1 MEETQS
7 SSNKRIAKNTL
18 MLYVRMLLS
27 MVVSLYT
34 SRVVLNTLGVEDYGI
49 YNVVGGVVVLF
60 SFLNSAMASATQRF
74 LNFEL
79 GRGDIRQVK
88 RIFSMSMTAH
98 ILIAL
103 LILVLAETVGLW
115 FFATQLNI
123 PEERMDA
130 ASWVYQMSVLTCC
143 FSVLRIP
150 YNASVIAYEKMT
162 FFAYV
167 SIVEVVLKL
176 LIVYL
181 LVLWNFDKLVLYSIL
196 TLGVAVLVNLVYQLY
211 CKRTFDTCGYRFFW
225 DKVLFKQ
232 IMGFSGWSLFGSMAN
247 VGAQQG
253 VSILLNIFC
262 GVAVNAAVG
271 IANQVS
277 AAVYAFV
284 SSFQTAFNPQ
294 IVKNYAAGEK
304 ERLFSLIFQTSKY
317 SFYLLFILSVPVLLN
332 AHYIL
337 ELWLGNVPQYAV
349 DFSRLMI
356 VFYLLETFSAPLWM
370 SVQATGKI
378 RNYQIWVAVFIFL
391 NLPLSYIALKLG
403 YSVVWVFVV
412 RVAIN
417 VMTLVYR
424 IGYLKKNLEF
434 PAMKYVRTVILP
446 VLVIAALSVSLPL
459 VFSLRLQGLEALIYS
474 SVSFEVLIC
483 ILILLFGLNKAE
495 KGLLR
500 NILVSKLHFLKIK

>member
-123 PEERMDA
+123 PEERMEA

-253 VSILLNIFC
+253 SSIILNIFH
-262 GVAVNAAVG
+262 GVVVNTAMG
-271 IANQVS
+271 IANQVNVAIYS
-277 AAVYAFV
+277 LV
-284 SSFQTAFNPQ
+284 SNFQTAYVPQ
-294 IVKNYAAGEK
+294 VMKNYASGDV
-304 ERLFSLIFQTSKY
+304 ERLRLLIYQTSRL
-317 SFYLLFILSVPVLLN
+317 SFILLFVVGFPLCICCEAVLK
-332 AHYIL
+332 
-337 ELWLGNVPQYAV
+337 LWLGMVPDYAV
-349 DFSRLMI
+349 VFTQI
-356 VFYLLETFSAPLWM
+356 VIITSLFDALSGPLWS
-370 SVQATGKI
+370 SVHATGSIKV
-378 RNYQIWVAVFIFL
+378 YQIMVSVILFLTIPISLLLMKFGYSPVWVLFVKLIVSFCVYLYRVNYIISLGFITL
-391 NLPLSYIALKLG
+391 MGYMNSVVKTSLYIAM
-403 YSVVWVFVV
+403 VC
-412 RVAIN
+412 IP
-417 VMTLVYR
+417 
-424 IGYLKKNLEF
+424 IGFIVSPMIDNLF
-434 PAMKYVRTVILP
+434 FR
-446 VLVIAALSVSLPL
+446 
-459 VFSLRLQGLEALIYS
+459 
-474 SVSFEVLIC
+474 
-483 ILILLFGLNKAE
+483 LLFLFLLAVITIFGVGLNKNE
-495 KGLLR
+495 R
-500 NILVSKLHFLKIK
+500 MWVYSKVKRK